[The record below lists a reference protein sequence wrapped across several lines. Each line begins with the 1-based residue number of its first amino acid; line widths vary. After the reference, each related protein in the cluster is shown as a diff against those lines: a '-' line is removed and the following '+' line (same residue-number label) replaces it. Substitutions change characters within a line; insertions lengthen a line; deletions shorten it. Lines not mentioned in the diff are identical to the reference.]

1 MRKSL
6 VTAGIL
12 AFALAVSGCGGDGG
26 GGEDSDDTSA
36 QEDPNSAADIALAAG
51 EQAKEE
57 GSASFDLE
65 MDISGQTAGG
75 QGQYRH
81 GDESS
86 AVDVT
91 LDAGGQE
98 TELRQVGD
106 AVYMK
111 LPEQMQSAVGTD
123 APWLD
128 LTESPQVAQMF
139 GGMDQLPRQAD
150 PAGVLGQLKEAGT
163 ILDTEEIEVAGEQ
176 ATRYKTEVHIGEL
189 EENLP
194 MGMTREALQSLQQS
208 GIESYRVNLDVNED
222 DLPMQVTMNLT
233 ELYAAAAESMGQQ
246 GQQQQAPE
254 GESVITVN
262 YSDWGEPVEIE
273 APPEEE
279 IGEMPEMPQQ
289 QPGQQPGQEGQQPQ
303 PEGEGESN

>member
-6 VTAGIL
+6 VTAGTL

-26 GGEDSDDTSA
+26 EDSDDKSA
-36 QEDPNSAADIALAAG
+36 EEDPNSAADIALAAG
-51 EQAKEE
+51 EQAKEQE
-57 GSASFDLE
+57 TASFDFK
-65 MDISGQTAGG
+65 MDIGGQTATG
-75 QGQYRH
+75 QGTYRH
-81 GDESS
+81 GDDGS
-86 AVDVT
+86 AVDVA
-91 LDAGGQE
+91 LDAGGQK
-98 TELRQVGD
+98 TELRQVDD

-111 LPEQMQSAVGTD
+111 LPEQMQAAVGTD

-150 PAGVLGQLKEAGT
+150 PAGVLGQLEEAGT
-163 ILDTEEIEVAGEQ
+163 ILGTEETEVAGEP
-176 ATRYKTEVHIGEL
+176 ATRYKTEVQLGKL
-189 EENLP
+189 KENLP
-194 MGMTREALQSLQQS
+194 MGITQQALQSLQQS

-233 ELYAAAAESMGQQ
+233 ELYKAAAESMGQQ

-254 GESVITVN
+254 GKSVITVN
-262 YSDWGEPVEIE
+262 YSDWGESVEIE
-273 APPEEE
+273 APPKEE

-303 PEGEGESN
+303 PEGESN